1 MPDPVDMNQPPPA
14 PSPEPGTSAKST
26 STGLPANVAAAI
38 ACIPLIGGI
47 IFYILEKQDNFVRF
61 YAMQS
66 IIFGCA
72 WFLFNIV
79 SAVVHAVFSA
89 IPGIGG
95 TQRLTRAVGKSKA
108 MDLCLTGRMMDAA
121 EAERSGLVSR
131 VVPAEKLMD
140 EALAVA
146 EKIAAMSTAE
156 SKKNRRSSAFA
167 EGYSVINR
175 PPLQPEKFHCYFG
188 QDQFV
193 IELRGHQLQIRVETG
208 LHCVD

>member
-1 MPDPVDMNQPPPA
+1 M
-14 PSPEPGTSAKST
+14 
-26 STGLPANVAAAI
+26 PANVAAAI

-95 TQRLTRAVGKSKA
+95 ILVFFWALVAALVHLAFLVVMIIAIVKAFTNVRWDIPYIGPIARKQVG
-108 MDLCLTGRMMDAA
+108 
-121 EAERSGLVSR
+121 EA
-131 VVPAEKLMD
+131 
-140 EALAVA
+140 
-146 EKIAAMSTAE
+146 
-156 SKKNRRSSAFA
+156 
-167 EGYSVINR
+167 
-175 PPLQPEKFHCYFG
+175 
-188 QDQFV
+188 
-193 IELRGHQLQIRVETG
+193 
-208 LHCVD
+208 